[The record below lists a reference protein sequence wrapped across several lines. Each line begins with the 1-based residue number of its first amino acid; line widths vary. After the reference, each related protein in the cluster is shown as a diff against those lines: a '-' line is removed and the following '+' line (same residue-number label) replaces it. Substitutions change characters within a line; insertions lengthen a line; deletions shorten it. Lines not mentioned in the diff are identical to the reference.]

1 MDTFVTPMLEH
12 LHLISTRVAC
22 IFSSRAATPIY
33 AEKATTFRD
42 IFWVILRKEGEM
54 RKNGKKWQTTG
65 DCLVSPIDFK
75 DCAAHDLFFD
85 GAGGYLQM

>member
-1 MDTFVTPMLEH
+1 
-12 LHLISTRVAC
+12 
-22 IFSSRAATPIY
+22 
-33 AEKATTFRD
+33 
-42 IFWVILRKEGEM
+42 M

-85 GAGGYLQM
+85 GAGGYLQI